1 MNVYDMA
8 DAVYWAVVREIAPDS
23 DKEYIE
29 PDPENIGG
37 TRNTEK
43 GQALYFAIEQELI
56 EQFGFEDI
64 ENENI

>member
-1 MNVYDMA
+1 MNIYEIA
-8 DAVYWAVVREIAPDS
+8 DAVYWAVVQEISPES

-29 PDPENIGG
+29 PDPDNIGG

-56 EQFGFEDI
+56 EQLGLAET
-64 ENENI
+64 E

>member
-8 DAVYWAVVREIAPDS
+8 DAVYWAVVQEIAPES

-29 PDPENIGG
+29 PDPDNIGG

-43 GQALYFAIEQELI
+43 GQALYFAIEQELMDYL
-56 EQFGFEDI
+56 GMEDVA
-64 ENENI
+64 

>member
-1 MNVYDMA
+1 MNIYDMA
-8 DAVYWAVVREIAPDS
+8 DAVYWAVVQEIAPDS

-56 EQFGFEDI
+56 EQFAFE
-64 ENENI
+64 EK

>member
-1 MNVYDMA
+1 MNVYDLA
-8 DAVYWAVVREIAPDS
+8 DAVYWAVVREIAPDT

-29 PDPENIGG
+29 PDPDNIGG

-56 EQFGFEDI
+56 EQFKFAEI
-64 ENENI
+64 END

>member
-1 MNVYDMA
+1 MNIYDMA
-8 DAVYWAVVREIAPDS
+8 DAVYWTVVREIAPDS

-37 TRNTEK
+37 TRNTSK

-56 EQFGFEDI
+56 EQFGFKEID
-64 ENENI
+64 ND

>member
-8 DAVYWAVVREIAPDS
+8 DAVYWAVVREISPDT
-23 DKEYIE
+23 DREYIE
-29 PDPENIGG
+29 PDPDNIGG

-56 EQFGFEDI
+56 EQLGFEET
-64 ENENI
+64 ENA